1 MAVGGTQLEQQAQGM
16 STMAVGGTQ
25 LEQQAQGMSTMAV
38 GGTQL
43 EQQVVEEKYTTEPE
57 NGLAS

>member
-1 MAVGGTQLEQQAQGM
+1 
-16 STMAVGGTQ
+16 MAVGGTQ